1 MTDAG
6 MDIPDEEAVAN
17 VFRQNENAYDLKILE
32 TETDSYEKISK
43 DYSQL
48 VKLIEKEEKIFRA
61 GKNNSA
67 TVLWNLMQMSFRQ
80 K

>member
-48 VKLIEKEEKIFRA
+48 VKLIEKRREDFRA

-67 TVLWNLMQMSFRQ
+67 AVLWNLMQMSFRQ

>member
-43 DYSQL
+43 GLFTACETY
-48 VKLIEKEEKIFRA
+48 
-61 GKNNSA
+61 
-67 TVLWNLMQMSFRQ
+67 
-80 K
+80 